1 MALPCTGRRLQACGH
16 ACVRGECRGA
26 RACAQDEAARQWRVQ
41 AVSVSAGSFE
51 NRKSLPKEWQG
62 LRDEQLSQ
70 LSGIPGCVF
79 VHASGA
85 RALLLTPHL
94 SLVHPVHAVQIDR
107 LVRWAVLLQVMQA
120 TAV

>member
-1 MALPCTGRRLQACGH
+1 MH
-16 ACVRGECRGA
+16 AV
-26 RACAQDEAARQWRVQ
+26 QDEAARQWRVQ

-85 RALLLTPHL
+85 CVALVTSTVPF
-94 SLVHPVHAVQIDR
+94 
-107 LVRWAVLLQVMQA
+107 VLHNDHGA
-120 TAV
+120 